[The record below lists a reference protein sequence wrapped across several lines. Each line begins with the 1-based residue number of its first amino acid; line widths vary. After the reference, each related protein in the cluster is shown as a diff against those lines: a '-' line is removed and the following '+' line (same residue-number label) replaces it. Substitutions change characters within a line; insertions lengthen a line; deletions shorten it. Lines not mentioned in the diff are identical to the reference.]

1 MNLYMNI
8 IVLVTTVQQ
17 IILKCIT
24 LKQKTFLFCII
35 LKDLKYA
42 NGLADGSGSEHLK
55 KKPHSTRCYVQI
67 PSHGCST
74 ICQLAFSRENGPLKV
89 NMFKTES
96 QLAYLNLRIDIP

>member
-55 KKPHSTRCYVQI
+55 KNHIQLIAMCRYLHMAAPQYVSWLS
-67 PSHGCST
+67 PEKMV
-74 ICQLAFSRENGPLKV
+74 L
-89 NMFKTES
+89 
-96 QLAYLNLRIDIP
+96 